1 MDLKYK
7 KEMEKHGLSYA
18 DLPEDAQTGIDSI
31 NDVLRGFN
39 MLEKRGKKP
48 TARAIRKLNAMDKWV
63 LYEILDYLHD
73 TDKND
78 DDIPFDADDVL
89 GDEDSNKGDG
99 NPKTNEND
107 DNSKDAD
114 PIGLKIDEEL
124 TSLHEQ
130 GVVKINVNDLKTQ
143 APTTYKTIWDNYED
157 EVENGV
163 ETSRYSLIE
172 EGNTKIFTLKKL

>member
-18 DLPEDAQTGIDSI
+18 ELPEDAQTGIDAI

-39 MLEKRGKKP
+39 MLEKKGQRPSAK
-48 TARAIRKLNAMDKWV
+48 AVRKLNAMDKWV

-78 DDIPFDADDVL
+78 DDMPYDADDVL
-89 GDEDSNKGDG
+89 GDADSNKGNDSS
-99 NPKTNEND
+99 KTNEKD
-107 DNSKDAD
+107 DNSNNVD
-114 PIGLKIDEEL
+114 PIGVKIDEEL
-124 TSLHEQ
+124 LQLHGE
-130 GVVKINVNDLKTQ
+130 GVKTITVDDLKTQ

-163 ETSRYSLIE
+163 ETSHFSLIE
-172 EGNTKIFTLKKL
+172 QGNTKVFTLKKI

>member
-39 MLEKRGKKP
+39 MLEKKGKKP
-48 TARAIRKLNAMDKWV
+48 TVRAIRKLNAMDKWV

-78 DDIPFDADDVL
+78 DDIPFDAEDVL
-89 GDEDSNKGDG
+89 EGEEGVN
-99 NPKTNEND
+99 NEPK
-107 DNSKDAD
+107 AD
-114 PIGLKIDEEL
+114 PIGLKIEEEL
-124 TSLHEQ
+124 ALLHEQ
-130 GVVKINVNDLKTQ
+130 GITTINVDDLKTQ
-143 APTTYKTIWDNYED
+143 APTTYKTIWNNYED

-163 ETSRYSLIE
+163 ETSNYSLIE
-172 EGNTKIFTLKKL
+172 QDNTQVFTLKKL

>member
-18 DLPEDAQTGIDSI
+18 ELPEDAQTGIDAI

-39 MLEKRGKKP
+39 MLEKKGQRPSAK
-48 TARAIRKLNAMDKWV
+48 AVRKLNAMDKWV

-78 DDIPFDADDVL
+78 DDMPFDAEDVL
-89 GDEDSNKGDG
+89 EGEEGVN
-99 NPKTNEND
+99 NEPK
-107 DNSKDAD
+107 AD
-114 PIGLKIDEEL
+114 PIGLKIEEEL
-124 TSLHEQ
+124 ASLHEQ
-130 GVVKINVNDLKTQ
+130 GVQTISADDLRNKAKT
-143 APTTYKTIWDNYED
+143 TFKTIWDNYED

-163 ETSRYSLIE
+163 ETSNYSLIE
-172 EGNTKIFTLKKL
+172 QDNTQVFTLKKL